1 MRPLMRLVLGLVGLI
16 AILAAVAVGL
26 PAHVTVARTVVI
38 NAPESAVFP
47 YVNNLHRFG
56 DWSPWKLR
64 DPQLTLTYGGPEEGK
79 GAQIQWTSQ
88 KPSIGAGNMEISDSN
103 LNRSVAL
110 AANFNDL
117 EGTSTFDIVPSGSGS
132 KITWSFG
139 YDTGSSPLKR
149 WKALMLD
156 GFIGSEYRA
165 GLDKLKEKVEADRR
179 PLTAPAPSPTLS
191 VTPPPPGVSSQ
202 PEQPSAALP
211 GGATPPAG
219 APTPGGTP
227 APAQPGQAAPGA
239 PAAPATGSQ
248 TAGTPSGA
256 QTDTTTTT
264 VPETTAPKPAPPQKK
279 KRRRNQ

>member
-1 MRPLMRLVLGLVGLI
+1 MRPLVRLVLGLVGLV

-64 DPQLTLTYGGPEEGK
+64 DPQLAITYGGPEEGK
-79 GAQIQWTSQ
+79 GALIQWTSL
-88 KPSIGAGNMEISDSN
+88 KPSIGTGNMQISDSN
-103 LNRSVAL
+103 LNRSVEL
-110 AANFNDL
+110 AANFNNL
-117 EGTSTFDIVPSGSGS
+117 EGTSSFEIAPSGSGS

-165 GLDKLKEKVEADRR
+165 GLDRLKETVEADRR
-179 PLTAPAPSPTLS
+179 PLTSPTPS
-191 VTPPPPGVSSQ
+191 VTPGPSGVSSQ

-211 GGATPPAG
+211 GGVAG
-219 APTPGGTP
+219 APVPPGGTTP
-227 APAQPGQAAPGA
+227 SGQPGQAAPGA

-248 TAGTPSGA
+248 TAGTPSSPQTGA
-256 QTDTTTTT
+256 TPT
-264 VPETTAPKPAPPQKK
+264 VPETTAPAPAPPPKK

>member
-1 MRPLMRLVLGLVGLI
+1 MRPLLRLVLGLVGLV

-64 DPQLTLTYGGPEEGK
+64 DPQLAITYGGPEEGK

-88 KPSIGAGNMEISDSN
+88 KSAIGTGNMEISDSN
-103 LNRSVAL
+103 LNRSVEL
-110 AANFNDL
+110 AANFNNL
-117 EGTSTFDIVPSGSGS
+117 EGTSTFEIAPSGSGS

-179 PLTAPAPSPTLS
+179 PLTAPTTSPTLS
-191 VTPPPPGVSSQ
+191 VTPPPGVSSQ

-211 GGATPPAG
+211 GGAARSGTPVP
-219 APTPGGTP
+219 PGGTP
-227 APAQPGQAAPGA
+227 APGQPGQAAPGA

-248 TAGTPSGA
+248 TVGTPSSPQTGA
-256 QTDTTTTT
+256 TTT
-264 VPETTAPKPAPPQKK
+264 VPETTTPTPAPPPKK

>member
-1 MRPLMRLVLGLVGLI
+1 MRPLVRLVLGLVGLV

-64 DPQLTLTYGGPEEGK
+64 DPQLAITYGGPEEGK
-79 GAQIQWTSQ
+79 GALIQWTSQ
-88 KPSIGAGNMEISDSN
+88 KPSIGTGNMQISDSN
-103 LNRSVAL
+103 LNRSVEL
-110 AANFNDL
+110 AANFNNL
-117 EGTSTFDIVPSGSGS
+117 EGTSSFEIAPSGSGS

-165 GLDKLKEKVEADRR
+165 GLDRLKETVEADRR
-179 PLTAPAPSPTLS
+179 PLTSPTPSVTPAPS
-191 VTPPPPGVSSQ
+191 GVSSQ

-211 GGATPPAG
+211 GGVAG
-219 APTPGGTP
+219 APVPPGGTTP
-227 APAQPGQAAPGA
+227 SGQPGQAAPGA

-248 TAGTPSGA
+248 TAGTPSSPQTGA
-256 QTDTTTTT
+256 TTT
-264 VPETTAPKPAPPQKK
+264 VPETTAPALAPPPKK

>member
-1 MRPLMRLVLGLVGLI
+1 MRPLVRLVLGLVGLV

-64 DPQLTLTYGGPEEGK
+64 DPQLAITYGGPEEGK
-79 GAQIQWTSQ
+79 GALIQWTSQ
-88 KPSIGAGNMEISDSN
+88 KPSIGTGNMQISDSN
-103 LNRSVAL
+103 LNRSVEL
-110 AANFNDL
+110 AANFNNL
-117 EGTSTFDIVPSGSGS
+117 EGTSSFEIAPSGSGS

-165 GLDKLKEKVEADRR
+165 GLDRLKETVEADRR
-179 PLTAPAPSPTLS
+179 PLTSPTPSVTPAPS
-191 VTPPPPGVSSQ
+191 GVSSQ

-211 GGATPPAG
+211 GGVGG
-219 APTPGGTP
+219 APAPPGGTTP
-227 APAQPGQAAPGA
+227 SGQPGQAAPGA

-248 TAGTPSGA
+248 TAGTPSSPQTGA
-256 QTDTTTTT
+256 TTT
-264 VPETTAPKPAPPQKK
+264 VPETTAPAPAPPPKK

>member
-1 MRPLMRLVLGLVGLI
+1 MRPLVRLVLGLVGLV

-64 DPQLTLTYGGPEEGK
+64 DPQLAITYGGPEEGK
-79 GAQIQWTSQ
+79 GALIQWTSQ
-88 KPSIGAGNMEISDSN
+88 KPSIGTGNMQISDSN
-103 LNRSVAL
+103 LNRSVEL
-110 AANFNDL
+110 AANFNNL
-117 EGTSTFDIVPSGSGS
+117 EGTSSFEIAPSGSGS

-165 GLDKLKEKVEADRR
+165 GLDRLKETVEADRR
-179 PLTAPAPSPTLS
+179 PLTSPTPSVAPAPS
-191 VTPPPPGVSSQ
+191 GVSSQ

-211 GGATPPAG
+211 GGVGG
-219 APTPGGTP
+219 APAPPGGTTP
-227 APAQPGQAAPGA
+227 SGQPGQAAPGA

-248 TAGTPSGA
+248 TAGTPSSPQTGA
-256 QTDTTTTT
+256 TTT
-264 VPETTAPKPAPPQKK
+264 VPETTAPAPAPPPKK

>member
-1 MRPLMRLVLGLVGLI
+1 MRPLVRLVLGLVGLV

-64 DPQLTLTYGGPEEGK
+64 DPQLAITYGGPEEGK
-79 GAQIQWTSQ
+79 GALIQWTSQ
-88 KPSIGAGNMEISDSN
+88 KPSIGTGNMQISDSN
-103 LNRSVAL
+103 LNRSVEL
-110 AANFNDL
+110 AANFNNL
-117 EGTSTFDIVPSGSGS
+117 EGTSSFEIAPSGSGS

-179 PLTAPAPSPTLS
+179 PLTAPTTSPTLS
-191 VTPPPPGVSSQ
+191 VTPPPGVSSQ

-211 GGATPPAG
+211 GGAARSGRSRCTRKNGRDAFVAANRRHDDSARDDYAHPCA
-219 APTPGGTP
+219 ATKEE
-227 APAQPGQAAPGA
+227 AAPE
-239 PAAPATGSQ
+239 P
-248 TAGTPSGA
+248 
-256 QTDTTTTT
+256 
-264 VPETTAPKPAPPQKK
+264 V
-279 KRRRNQ
+279 RREIIDIG

>member
-1 MRPLMRLVLGLVGLI
+1 
-16 AILAAVAVGL
+16 
-26 PAHVTVARTVVI
+26 VI

-56 DWSPWKLR
+56 NWSPWKLR
-64 DPQLTLTYGGPEEGK
+64 DPQLAITYGGPEEGK
-79 GAQIQWTSQ
+79 GALIQWTSQ
-88 KPSIGAGNMEISDSN
+88 KPSIGTGNMQISDSN
-103 LNRSVAL
+103 LNRSVEL
-110 AANFNDL
+110 AANFNNL
-117 EGTSTFDIVPSGSGS
+117 EGTSSFEIAPSGSGS

-165 GLDKLKEKVEADRR
+165 GLDRLKETVEADRR
-179 PLTAPAPSPTLS
+179 PLTSPTPSVTPAPS
-191 VTPPPPGVSSQ
+191 GVSSQ

-211 GGATPPAG
+211 GGVAG
-219 APTPGGTP
+219 APAPPGGTTP
-227 APAQPGQAAPGA
+227 SGQPGQAAPGA

-248 TAGTPSGA
+248 TAGTPSSPQTGA
-256 QTDTTTTT
+256 TTT
-264 VPETTAPKPAPPQKK
+264 VPETTAPAPAPPPKK

>member
-1 MRPLMRLVLGLVGLI
+1 MRPLVRLVLGLVGLV

-64 DPQLTLTYGGPEEGK
+64 DPQLAITYGGPEEGK
-79 GAQIQWTSQ
+79 GALIQWTSQ
-88 KPSIGAGNMEISDSN
+88 KPSIGTGNMQISDSN
-103 LNRSVAL
+103 LNRSVDL
-110 AANFNDL
+110 AANFNNL
-117 EGTSTFDIVPSGSGS
+117 EGTSSFEIAPSGSGS

-165 GLDKLKEKVEADRR
+165 GLDRLKETVEADRR
-179 PLTAPAPSPTLS
+179 PLTSPTPSVTPAPS
-191 VTPPPPGVSSQ
+191 GVSSQ

-211 GGATPPAG
+211 GGVAG
-219 APTPGGTP
+219 APVPPGGTTP
-227 APAQPGQAAPGA
+227 SGQPDQAAPGA

-248 TAGTPSGA
+248 TAGTPSSPQTGA
-256 QTDTTTTT
+256 TTT
-264 VPETTAPKPAPPQKK
+264 VPETTAPAPAPPPKK

>member
-1 MRPLMRLVLGLVGLI
+1 MRPLVRLVLGLVGLV

-64 DPQLTLTYGGPEEGK
+64 DPQLAITYGGPEEGK
-79 GAQIQWTSQ
+79 GALIQWTSQ
-88 KPSIGAGNMEISDSN
+88 KPSIGTGNMQISDSN
-103 LNRSVAL
+103 LNRSVEL
-110 AANFNDL
+110 AANFNNL
-117 EGTSTFDIVPSGSGS
+117 EGTSSFEIGPSGSGS

-165 GLDKLKEKVEADRR
+165 GLDRLKETVEADRR
-179 PLTAPAPSPTLS
+179 PLTSPTPS
-191 VTPPPPGVSSQ
+191 VTPGPPGVSSQ

-211 GGATPPAG
+211 GGVAPSG
-219 APTPGGTP
+219 APVPPGGTP
-227 APAQPGQAAPGA
+227 PSGQPGQAAPGA

-248 TAGTPSGA
+248 TAGTPSSPQTGA
-256 QTDTTTTT
+256 TTT
-264 VPETTAPKPAPPQKK
+264 VPETTAPAPAPPPKK

>member
-1 MRPLMRLVLGLVGLI
+1 MRPLVRLVLGLVGLV

-64 DPQLTLTYGGPEEGK
+64 DPQLAITYGGPEEGK
-79 GAQIQWTSQ
+79 GALIQWTSQ
-88 KPSIGAGNMEISDSN
+88 KPSIGTGNMQISDSN
-103 LNRSVAL
+103 LNRSVEL
-110 AANFNDL
+110 AANFNNL
-117 EGTSTFDIVPSGSGS
+117 EGTSSFEIAPSGSGS

-165 GLDKLKEKVEADRR
+165 GLDRLKETVEADRR
-179 PLTAPAPSPTLS
+179 PLTSPTPS
-191 VTPPPPGVSSQ
+191 VTPGPPGVSSQ

-211 GGATPPAG
+211 GGVAG
-219 APTPGGTP
+219 APAPPGGTTP
-227 APAQPGQAAPGA
+227 SGQPGQAAPGA

-248 TAGTPSGA
+248 TAGTPSSPQTGA
-256 QTDTTTTT
+256 TTT
-264 VPETTAPKPAPPQKK
+264 VPETTAPAPAQPPKK

>member
-1 MRPLMRLVLGLVGLI
+1 MRPLVRLVLGLVGLV

-64 DPQLTLTYGGPEEGK
+64 DPQLAITYGGPEEGK
-79 GAQIQWTSQ
+79 GALIQWTSQ
-88 KPSIGAGNMEISDSN
+88 KPSIGTGNMQISDSN
-103 LNRSVAL
+103 LNRSVEL
-110 AANFNDL
+110 AANFNNL
-117 EGTSTFDIVPSGSGS
+117 EGTSSFEIAPSGSGS

-165 GLDKLKEKVEADRR
+165 GLDRLKETVEADRR
-179 PLTAPAPSPTLS
+179 PLTSPTPSVTPAPS
-191 VTPPPPGVSSQ
+191 GVLSQ

-211 GGATPPAG
+211 GGVAG
-219 APTPGGTP
+219 APAPPGGTTP
-227 APAQPGQAAPGA
+227 SGQPGQAAPGA

-248 TAGTPSGA
+248 TAGTPSSPQTGA
-256 QTDTTTTT
+256 TTT
-264 VPETTAPKPAPPQKK
+264 VPETTAPAPAPPPKK

>member
-1 MRPLMRLVLGLVGLI
+1 VGLV

-64 DPQLTLTYGGPEEGK
+64 DPQLAITYGGPEEGK
-79 GAQIQWTSQ
+79 GALIQWTSQ
-88 KPSIGAGNMEISDSN
+88 KPSIGTGNMQISDSN
-103 LNRSVAL
+103 LNRSVEL
-110 AANFNDL
+110 AANFNNL
-117 EGTSTFDIVPSGSGS
+117 EGTSSFEIAPSGSGS

-165 GLDKLKEKVEADRR
+165 GLDRLKETVEADRR
-179 PLTAPAPSPTLS
+179 PLTSPTPS
-191 VTPPPPGVSSQ
+191 VTPGPPGVSSQ

-211 GGATPPAG
+211 GGVAPSG
-219 APTPGGTP
+219 APVPPGGTP
-227 APAQPGQAAPGA
+227 PSGQPGQAAPGA

-248 TAGTPSGA
+248 TAGTPSSPQTGA
-256 QTDTTTTT
+256 TTT
-264 VPETTAPKPAPPQKK
+264 VPETTAPAPAPPPKK

>member
-1 MRPLMRLVLGLVGLI
+1 MRPLVRLVLGLVGLV

-64 DPQLTLTYGGPEEGK
+64 DPQLAITYGGPEEGK
-79 GAQIQWTSQ
+79 GALIQWTSQ
-88 KPSIGAGNMEISDSN
+88 KPSIGTGNMQISDSN
-103 LNRSVAL
+103 LNRSVEL
-110 AANFNDL
+110 AANFNNL
-117 EGTSTFDIVPSGSGS
+117 EGTSSFEIAPSGSGS

-165 GLDKLKEKVEADRR
+165 GLDRLKETVEADRR
-179 PLTAPAPSPTLS
+179 PLTSPTSSVTPAPS
-191 VTPPPPGVSSQ
+191 GVSSQ

-211 GGATPPAG
+211 GGVAG
-219 APTPGGTP
+219 APVPPGGTTP
-227 APAQPGQAAPGA
+227 SGQPGQAAPGA

-248 TAGTPSGA
+248 TAGTPSSPQTGA
-256 QTDTTTTT
+256 TTT
-264 VPETTAPKPAPPQKK
+264 VPETTAPAPAPPPKK

>member
-1 MRPLMRLVLGLVGLI
+1 MRPLVRLVLGLVGLV

-64 DPQLTLTYGGPEEGK
+64 DPQLAITYGGPEEGK
-79 GAQIQWTSQ
+79 GALMQWTSQ
-88 KPSIGAGNMEISDSN
+88 KPSIGTGNMQISDSN
-103 LNRSVAL
+103 LNRSVEL
-110 AANFNDL
+110 AANFNNL
-117 EGTSTFDIVPSGSGS
+117 EGTSSFEIAPSGSGS

-165 GLDKLKEKVEADRR
+165 ALDKLKETVEADRR
-179 PLTAPAPSPTLS
+179 PLTSPTPS
-191 VTPPPPGVSSQ
+191 VTPAPPGVSSQ

-211 GGATPPAG
+211 GAVAPSG
-219 APTPGGTP
+219 APVPPGGTP
-227 APAQPGQAAPGA
+227 PSGQPGQAAPGA

-248 TAGTPSGA
+248 TAGTPSSPQTGA
-256 QTDTTTTT
+256 TTA
-264 VPETTAPKPAPPQKK
+264 VPETTAPAPAPLPKK

>member
-1 MRPLMRLVLGLVGLI
+1 MRPLVRLVLGLVGLV

-64 DPQLTLTYGGPEEGK
+64 DPQLAITYGGPEEGK
-79 GAQIQWTSQ
+79 GALIQWTSQ
-88 KPSIGAGNMEISDSN
+88 KPSIGTGNMQISDSN
-103 LNRSVAL
+103 LNRSVEL
-110 AANFNDL
+110 AANFNNL
-117 EGTSTFDIVPSGSGS
+117 EGTSSFEIAPSGSGS

-165 GLDKLKEKVEADRR
+165 GLDRLKETVEADRR
-179 PLTAPAPSPTLS
+179 PLTSPTPSVTPAPS
-191 VTPPPPGVSSQ
+191 GVSSQ

-211 GGATPPAG
+211 GGVAG
-219 APTPGGTP
+219 APVPPGGTTP
-227 APAQPGQAAPGA
+227 SGQPSQTAPGA

-248 TAGTPSGA
+248 TAGTPSSPQTGA
-256 QTDTTTTT
+256 TTT
-264 VPETTAPKPAPPQKK
+264 VPETTAPAPAPPPKK

>member
-1 MRPLMRLVLGLVGLI
+1 MRPLVRLVLGVVGLV

-64 DPQLTLTYGGPEEGK
+64 DPQLAITYGGPEEGK
-79 GAQIQWTSQ
+79 GALIQWTSQ
-88 KPSIGAGNMEISDSN
+88 KPSIGTGNMQISDSN
-103 LNRSVAL
+103 LNRSVEL
-110 AANFNDL
+110 AANFNNL
-117 EGTSTFDIVPSGSGS
+117 EGTSSFEIAPSGSGS

-165 GLDKLKEKVEADRR
+165 GLDRLKETVEADRR
-179 PLTAPAPSPTLS
+179 PLTSPTPSVTPAPS
-191 VTPPPPGVSSQ
+191 GVSSQ

-211 GGATPPAG
+211 GGVAG
-219 APTPGGTP
+219 APAPPGGTTP
-227 APAQPGQAAPGA
+227 SGQPGHSAPGA

-248 TAGTPSGA
+248 TAGTPSSPQTGA
-256 QTDTTTTT
+256 TTT
-264 VPETTAPKPAPPQKK
+264 VPETTAPAPAPPPKK

>member
-1 MRPLMRLVLGLVGLI
+1 MRPLVRLVLGLVGLV

-64 DPQLTLTYGGPEEGK
+64 DPQLAITYGGPEEGK
-79 GAQIQWTSQ
+79 GALIQWTSQ
-88 KPSIGAGNMEISDSN
+88 KPSIGTGNMQISDSN
-103 LNRSVAL
+103 LNRSVEL
-110 AANFNDL
+110 AANFNNL
-117 EGTSTFDIVPSGSGS
+117 EGTSSFEIAPSGSGS

-165 GLDKLKEKVEADRR
+165 GLDRLKETVEADRR
-179 PLTAPAPSPTLS
+179 PLTSPTPS
-191 VTPPPPGVSSQ
+191 VTPVPPGVSSQ

-211 GGATPPAG
+211 GGVAG
-219 APTPGGTP
+219 APAPPGGTTP
-227 APAQPGQAAPGA
+227 SGQPGQAAPGA

-248 TAGTPSGA
+248 TAGTPSSPQTGA
-256 QTDTTTTT
+256 TTT
-264 VPETTAPKPAPPQKK
+264 VPETTAPAPAPPPKK

>member
-1 MRPLMRLVLGLVGLI
+1 MRPLVRLVLGVVGLV

-26 PAHVTVARTVVI
+26 PAHVTGARTVVI

-64 DPQLTLTYGGPEEGK
+64 DPQLAITYGGPEEGK
-79 GAQIQWTSQ
+79 GALIQWTSQ
-88 KPSIGAGNMEISDSN
+88 KPSIGTGNMQISDSN
-103 LNRSVAL
+103 LNRSVEL
-110 AANFNDL
+110 AANFNNL
-117 EGTSTFDIVPSGSGS
+117 EGTSSFEIAPSGSGS

-165 GLDKLKEKVEADRR
+165 GLDRLKETVEADRR
-179 PLTAPAPSPTLS
+179 PLTSPTPSVTPAPS
-191 VTPPPPGVSSQ
+191 GVSSQ

-211 GGATPPAG
+211 GGVAG
-219 APTPGGTP
+219 APVPPGGTTP
-227 APAQPGQAAPGA
+227 SGQPGQAAPGA

-248 TAGTPSGA
+248 TAGTPSSPQTGA
-256 QTDTTTTT
+256 TTT
-264 VPETTAPKPAPPQKK
+264 VPETTAPAPAPPPKK

>member
-1 MRPLMRLVLGLVGLI
+1 MRPLVRLVLGLVGLV

-64 DPQLTLTYGGPEEGK
+64 DPQLAITYGGPEEGK
-79 GAQIQWTSQ
+79 GALIQWTSQ
-88 KPSIGAGNMEISDSN
+88 KPSIGTGNMQISDSN
-103 LNRSVAL
+103 LNRSVEL
-110 AANFNDL
+110 AANFNNL
-117 EGTSTFDIVPSGSGS
+117 EGTSSFEIAPSGSGS

-165 GLDKLKEKVEADRR
+165 GLDRLKETVEADRR
-179 PLTAPAPSPTLS
+179 PLTSPTPS
-191 VTPPPPGVSSQ
+191 VTPGPPGVSSQ

-211 GGATPPAG
+211 GGVAG
-219 APTPGGTP
+219 APAPPGGTTP
-227 APAQPGQAAPGA
+227 SGQPGQAAPGA

-248 TAGTPSGA
+248 TAGTPSSPQTGA
-256 QTDTTTTT
+256 TTT
-264 VPETTAPKPAPPQKK
+264 VPETTAPAPAPPPKK